1 MAMIHLEPQ
10 TLEMFSRALDGLK
23 PPPNLSLSQWA
34 DKYRKLSAEAS
45 ASQGQ
50 WNTDAAPFQR
60 EIMDAIGDVHI
71 RKVVAMMCAQAGKT
85 EGLILNTIGFLHE
98 LPPGINHG
106 DAAHGESGRVLL
118 ERPPDPDAARYAGTP
133 GSGEHQEQILRQ
145 HHLEKEFPRRNAG
158 HRGSQC
164 PHRLAQPPHQSAA
177 GRRGGR
183 LQGQR
188 GQRGRPGHAG
198 RGTPDDLLGL
208 QNGHG
213 FHPDHKSRQP
223 HSGRVST
230 TPRKKNGTVPC
241 PNCGF
246 YQPFVWDNMVFDK
259 DKWPDGGVQYRCAE
273 CGCLDNEYR
282 WKKGSVKGK
291 WVPEHP
297 ERSVRG
303 FHMNKMGSTLCGWDE
318 IVTKFIAADL
328 DAARGDYEKMQVF
341 VNTNL
346 GLPWEEPGE
355 TVESA
360 ALIDRREFYEAEV
373 PDDVIYL
380 TAGVDTQ
387 DNRFEIEV
395 VGWGIG
401 KESWGIRY
409 QRIFGDLKRGQIWAD
424 LDEFLSQTWKKKD
437 GTELSL
443 RSVCMDSGGHFPD
456 QVIRFCKER
465 EDRHIWAIK
474 GRGGMDVPYIRNP
487 TKNNRVKGELFT
499 LGVDTGKNHVLA
511 RLKVLIKG
519 PNYCHFPA
527 AEDAGYDENYFKML
541 TAEHKVT
548 RWKGGRKVERWELKD
563 PAQKRNEAFDVRNY
577 ATAALEISNPQGLE
591 VPGEE
596 TARPAKQQHQY
607 RRRRSG
613 GI

>member
-1 MAMIHLEPQ
+1 M
-10 TLEMFSRALDGLK
+10 
-23 PPPNLSLSQWA
+23 
-34 DKYRKLSAEAS
+34 
-45 ASQGQ
+45 
-50 WNTDAAPFQR
+50 
-60 EIMDAIGDVHI
+60 
-71 RKVVAMMCAQAGKT
+71 
-85 EGLILNTIGFLHE
+85 
-98 LPPGINHG
+98 
-106 DAAHGESGRVLL
+106 
-118 ERPPDPDAARYAGTP
+118 
-133 GSGEHQEQILRQ
+133 
-145 HHLEKEFPRRNAG
+145 
-158 HRGSQC
+158 
-164 PHRLAQPPHQSAA
+164 
-177 GRRGGR
+177 
-183 LQGQR
+183 
-188 GQRGRPGHAG
+188 
-198 RGTPDDLLGL
+198 
-208 QNGHG
+208 
-213 FHPDHKSRQP
+213 
-223 HSGRVST
+223 
-230 TPRKKNGTVPC
+230 
-241 PNCGF
+241 
-246 YQPFVWDNMVFDK
+246 
-259 DKWPDGGVQYRCAE
+259 
-273 CGCLDNEYR
+273 
-282 WKKGSVKGK
+282 
-291 WVPEHP
+291 
-297 ERSVRG
+297 
-303 FHMNKMGSTLCGWDE
+303 
-318 IVTKFIAADL
+318 
-328 DAARGDYEKMQVF
+328 
-341 VNTNL
+341 
-346 GLPWEEPGE
+346 
-355 TVESA
+355 ESA

-373 PDDVIYL
+373 PDGVIYL

-424 LDEFLSQTWKKKD
+424 LEEFLYQRWKKKD

-548 RWKGGRKVERWELKD
+548 RWKSGRKVERWELKD